1 MMQALLRSG
10 AYLVLTLLASPLAA
24 QTIVKTD
31 RQWDG
36 TEGQYM
42 VYASPWCANYDKTLV
57 EGRDY
62 SDTIS
67 YRTGDLATAT
77 NVQLSWRWP
86 LVSSPKCGVRGYNHV
101 AWGNYDSGSVR
112 SPVAPRQV
120 SSVADFTLTYEVED
134 AGGYATG
141 YNGYNGLGEFYLT
154 KVAGDANTKAIEIGW
169 YWNAPSATRAWA
181 KSGRD
186 LGTFKDRNKQSWKVA
201 ANVGGAAGLFVT
213 FTPDN
218 ATGRKVKG
226 DFDGKGAITYLT
238 AAGVV
243 QPTWWLNGA
252 AIGVEP
258 TGGVGTAV
266 VRKFTVS
273 VK

>member
-1 MMQALLRSG
+1 MRLLRLILCLG
-10 AYLVLTLLASPLAA
+10 LALIASPLAA

-31 RQWDG
+31 RQW
-36 TEGQYM
+36 TSEGQHM
-42 VYASPWCANYDKTLV
+42 AYAAPWCAQFYDKALV

-62 SDTIS
+62 ADTIS
-67 YRTGDLATAT
+67 YQKGDLATAT

-86 LVSSPKCGVRGYNHV
+86 LTPNLKCGVRGYNHV
-101 AWGNYDSGSVR
+101 AWGNYDSGAVY

-120 SSVADFTLTYEVED
+120 SAIADLQFAYEVED

-141 YNGYNGLGEFYLT
+141 TQGYNGLGEFYLT

-169 YWNAPSATRAWA
+169 YWNAPLETRKWA
-181 KSGRD
+181 LSGRQ
-186 LGTFKDRNKQSWKVA
+186 LGTFKDRYRQPWKVA

-226 DFDGKGAITYLT
+226 TFDGKGALTYLT

-243 QPTWWLNGA
+243 KPEWWLNGA
-252 AIGVEP
+252 AIGAEP
-258 TGGVGTAV
+258 LRGTGMAL
-266 VRKFTVS
+266 VRLFKVS
-273 VK
+273 VN